1 MELDPPFLTVPAV
14 TLYPLPPPP
23 RFPTSKI
30 RDEGVVGVQGH
41 GHWDVIPYLLKPE
54 KPCGVSDTHLGPAEP
69 GWVTLAKWH
78 HHWLKEQV

>member
-1 MELDPPFLTVPAV
+1 MGGARSSLPHCPSSDTVP
-14 TLYPLPPPP
+14 PLC
-23 RFPTSKI
+23 FPTSKI
-30 RDEGVVGVQGH
+30 RDEGVVRVQGH